1 MKDRKTLFKVIT
13 LFLALTLLGNIAMMV
28 TAQDELEPFFSCHLL
43 APTNNP
49 VRMQYAQLL
58 ETEFSKIGVDVEL
71 DLVAWSAMGPRCYY
85 DEAGTYLEG
94 GYDMV
99 CMGMS
104 IGTPAS
110 HPGNSMLGIYHND
123 AVPPFGYNVAMWSNR
138 STEYNDYRAGE
149 ASDLI
154 DALNQELDFDEAKK
168 QLIDWQKIHYDAMPQ
183 TYVLVQSE
191 VHAVS
196 TGLYGYDPTG
206 YPIASAEDQW
216 LTDDYVGAAGK
227 VVLGTSDSGTRFYDF
242 LGKSVYDQYTSAPVQ
257 DALVGNTPS
266 SEMIIPTGVDRE
278 TWMDEHYHNRY
289 ATTGYLERYPRVA
302 EAMGTYS
309 SDGLKYTISI
319 RDDVY
324 WHDGIQVDAWDV
336 AFGFQAEL
344 QPDAGSSTYSTLKT
358 EFGLDDKENNHGNY
372 SFVVTDDD
380 DDGFDETIEF
390 NFAAI
395 YAPFVLADLG
405 LSIKPEHIL
414 GDPDNHG
421 FNPTTGDFEVS
432 RWLVQ
437 PSNWVTHSMNTA
449 NPEDTGGYKGPIGCG
464 SMVFYNRDPTSKV
477 VTLKKFDGI
486 RWDTATS
493 KWVDD
498 PDLRHY
504 LAEDGLLDDMPD
516 EYTMV
521 QGDMNSIVADAKE
534 GDVNLIDPQFTM
546 APILTELQEH
556 EKITAVLSTESGWQC
571 LYFNPKYADADGVHH
586 LKNKGVR
593 HGLSHAIP
601 REDIVEYLLAGQGVP
616 GYTAVPI
623 TNWGAAP
630 PADFLEYK
638 KTIKATDGTTP
649 EADETT
655 HYDSYDLDLALD
667 WFETEGY
674 EVQPFRDALA
684 AEGGGAP
691 GFGIIV
697 GLIACVGAAAYLRK
711 KNR

>member
-1 MKDRKTLFKVIT
+1 MKSKKTLFKIVT
-13 LFLALTLLGNIAMMV
+13 LIFAFALLGNVAIMV
-28 TAQDELEPFFSCHLL
+28 TAQDELEPLFSCHLL

-58 ETEFSKIGVDVEL
+58 ETEFAKIGVDVEL

-94 GYDMV
+94 GYDMC

-138 STEYNDYRAGE
+138 SEDYNSYLAEEG
-149 ASDLI
+149 SNLI
-154 DALNQELDFDEAKK
+154 DALNKELDFAEAKK
-168 QLIDWQKIHYDAMPQ
+168 QLVDWQKVHYNAMPQ

-206 YPIASAEDQW
+206 YPFTSAEDFW
-216 LTDDYVGAAGK
+216 LTSDYTGTANK

-242 LGKSVYDQYTSAPVQ
+242 LGKSVYDQYVSGPIQ

-266 SEMIIPTGVDRE
+266 SEAIIPTDVDRE
-278 TWMDEHYHNRY
+278 TWMKDNYHDVY
-289 ATTGYLERYPRVA
+289 GTTGYLERHPRVA
-302 EAMGTYS
+302 TAMGTYDS
-309 SDGLKYTISI
+309 SGTVYTISI
-319 RDDVY
+319 RNDVY
-324 WHDGIQVDAWDV
+324 WHDGHKVDAWDV

-344 QPDAGSSTYSTLKT
+344 QPDAGSSSYSTLKT
-358 EFGLDDKENNHGNY
+358 EFGTDDKANKHGNY
-372 SFVVTDDD
+372 SFTVTETA
-380 DDGFDETIEF
+380 GFADTIEF
-390 NFAAI
+390 NLQAV

-405 LSIKPEHIL
+405 ISIKPEHIL
-414 GDPDNHG
+414 GDPTTHG
-421 FNPTTGDFEVS
+421 FDTNGDFDVS
-432 RWLVQ
+432 LWQVQ
-437 PSNWVTHSMNTA
+437 PADWVTHSMNTA
-449 NPEDTGGYKGPIGCG
+449 NSEDAGGYKGPIGCG

-477 VTLKKFDGI
+477 VTMKKFDGI
-486 RWDTATS
+486 RWDDATGA
-493 KWVDD
+493 WVDD
-498 PDLRHY
+498 STLKHY
-504 LAEDGLLDDMPD
+504 LVADGVLDDMPD

-521 QGDMNSIVADAKE
+521 AGDMNSIVADCKE
-534 GDVNLIDPQFTM
+534 GSVNLIDPQFTM
-546 APILTELQEH
+546 APILEELQEH
-556 EKITAVLSTESGWQC
+556 EKITAILSTESGWQC
-571 LYFNPKYADADGVHH
+571 LYFNPKFEDADGVKHFQ
-586 LKNKGVR
+586 KKGIR
-593 HGLSHAIP
+593 HGISHAIP

-623 TNWGAAP
+623 TNWGAAS
-630 PADFLEYK
+630 PAEMLEYK
-638 KTIKATDGTTP
+638 KTIKATDGSTP

-655 HYDSYDLDLALD
+655 AYDSYDLELALD

-691 GFGIIV
+691 GFEIII
-697 GLIACVGAAAYLRK
+697 GLIACVGVAAYLRK
-711 KNR
+711 RNR